1 MLVEIIDDLP
11 GIYSALF
18 AIPKSTGGYRPIVNL
33 KPLNAFIVYEHFKM
47 ESFETAKTLERKG
60 DWLAKLDLKDAYL
73 TVPFA
78 VEHQKFL
85 RFCWEG
91 RKYQFLCLP
100 FGLCSAPRIFSK
112 IMKAVVSFFRKKGVR
127 MVVYL
132 DDMLFFHQDRIALSK
147 QLEFVSLVLTN
158 LGFVINTE
166 KSIISPTQQLEFLGM
181 NLNSVDLVISL
192 PTKKLQKIIE
202 QSSKALKD
210 KRIVLRDLASL
221 LGLLA

>member
-1 MLVEIIDDLP
+1 MTSVCNQEILDLKAKGAIVEILDDSP

-47 ESFETAKTLERKG
+47 ESFETAKTLVRKG

-85 RFCWEG
+85 RFCLEG
-91 RKYQFLCLP
+91 RRYQFSCLP

-112 IMKAVVSFFRKKGVR
+112 IMKADVSFFRKKRGP
-127 MVVYL
+127 
-132 DDMLFFHQDRIALSK
+132 HGGLSGRYVM
-147 QLEFVSLVLTN
+147 F
-158 LGFVINTE
+158 
-166 KSIISPTQQLEFLGM
+166 
-181 NLNSVDLVISL
+181 
-192 PTKKLQKIIE
+192 
-202 QSSKALKD
+202 SS
-210 KRIVLRDLASL
+210 R
-221 LGLLA
+221 